1 MNLSALAGIF
11 ATLIGI
17 FYTIQSLMLPE
28 ASIGNPF
35 APKIFPIGVGLLMIF
50 FGVVLSVKEIRKL
63 GLRTKNS
70 NDKANNTNLK
80 LIAYIS
86 LTCILYGLIFNRLG
100 YVIST
105 IVFLELILLLFNG
118 KKNWKT
124 NTIISVCFSV
134 LIYIVFSKFLGVTL
148 PAIPFLNY

>member
-11 ATLIGI
+11 ATILGI
-17 FYTIQSLMLPE
+17 LYTIQALILPE
-28 ASIGNPF
+28 AAIGNPL
-35 APKIFPIGVGLLMIF
+35 APKIFPIGVGLLMTL
-50 FGVVLSVKEIRKL
+50 FGVILSVKEIRKL

-70 NDKANNTNLK
+70 NDKGNNENLK
-80 LIAYIS
+80 LIVYIS
-86 LTCILYGLIFNRLG
+86 LTCILYGLIFNKLG

-134 LIYIVFSKFLGVTL
+134 FIYIVFSKFLGVTL
-148 PAIPFLNY
+148 PATPFF

>member
-11 ATLIGI
+11 ATIIGI
-17 FYTIQSLMLPE
+17 LYTIQAMILPE
-28 ASIGNPF
+28 ASIGNPL
-35 APKIFPIGVGLLMIF
+35 APKIFPIGVGLFMIL
-50 FGVVLSVKEIRKL
+50 FGVILSVKEIRKS
-63 GLRTKNS
+63 GFKGKNS
-70 NDKANNTNLK
+70 NSKANNKNLK

-86 LTCILYGLIFNRLG
+86 LTCILYGLIFNKLG

-124 NTIISVCFSV
+124 NTIVSVCFSV
-134 LIYIVFSKFLGVTL
+134 FIYVVFSKFLGVTL
-148 PAIPFLNY
+148 PAMPFF